1 MQSGTWEFSVQRG
14 GSKRL
19 EDGVRFEPS
28 LNYTREVTPLNGPQW
43 VWLVYW
49 PDPTLPR
56 VWVDPVKRGVGTPA
70 EVEAYIDAKWPPP
83 GPPQAAQATP
93 AQESTRA

>member
-56 VWVDPVKRGVGTPA
+56 VWIDPVKRGVGTPA
-70 EVEAYIDAKWPPP
+70 EVEAYIDANWPPP

>member
-28 LNYTREVTPLNGPQW
+28 LNYTREVTPLNGPEW